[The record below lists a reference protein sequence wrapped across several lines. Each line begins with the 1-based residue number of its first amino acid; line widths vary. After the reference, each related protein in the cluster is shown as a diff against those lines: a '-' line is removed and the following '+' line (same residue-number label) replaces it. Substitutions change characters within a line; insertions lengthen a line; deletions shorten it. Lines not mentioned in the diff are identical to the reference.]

1 MLVIYTD
8 QPPTYDDILHL
19 FPIVFRRRPG
29 HREFTLERS
38 AVVGWRSGR
47 SDGPGGH
54 GRSVDSMTEST
65 TTVPRVEI
73 PGTDLKVAPVSLGG
87 NTFGWTSDADES
99 FAVLDAF
106 LAGGGSVI
114 DTADMYSQWAEGH
127 SGGESETVLGQWLA
141 DRGTRQDVVLVT
153 KVGAIQDAPGLAH
166 DTVLANLER
175 SLQRLQTDHVD
186 IYYYHYDDES
196 VSIADQ
202 VKTAA
207 ELIDS
212 GKVRFLGLSNYTP
225 DRIREFYETARE
237 LELDRAIPLAVQ
249 PQYSLLAR
257 SDYEEGY
264 GLVAEEY
271 GVGVFSYFSLA
282 SGLLTGKYASRE
294 DIAGAAREGMAA
306 GYFGDDSA
314 DAPDPFAVVEA
325 VRDIAAEH
333 EVEPSSV
340 ALAWL
345 IAKGVTAPIASARTV
360 EQVAPLLAATT
371 LQLSDENISRLDS
384 ASTGF

>member
-1 MLVIYTD
+1 MRV
-8 QPPTYDDILHL
+8 
-19 FPIVFRRRPG
+19 
-29 HREFTLERS
+29 
-38 AVVGWRSGR
+38 WR
-47 SDGPGGH
+47 
-54 GRSVDSMTEST
+54 T
-65 TTVPRVEI
+65 
-73 PGTDLKVAPVSLGG
+73 
-87 NTFGWTSDADES
+87 
-99 FAVLDAF
+99 
-106 LAGGGSVI
+106 
-114 DTADMYSQWAEGH
+114 
-127 SGGESETVLGQWLA
+127 
-141 DRGTRQDVVLVT
+141 
-153 KVGAIQDAPGLAH
+153 
-166 DTVLANLER
+166 TVLA
-175 SLQRLQTDHVD
+175 SGAFLQRLQTDHVD

-196 VSIADQ
+196 VSIGPGE
-202 VKTAA
+202 TA